1 MQLDAKSIIII
12 LLSILLLALLIGKPN
27 VIDDK
32 QIQGLHDSNDSLM
45 TINDSLHKLIHG
57 LNVKI
62 DTTEMLVNI
71 NQKLLEESEIKI
83 KKLKDE
89 NSKINIRI
97 RNMSSNDVSDAFT
110 NYLNKRTKSKNV
122 NKY

>member
-97 RNMSSNDVSDAFT
+97 RNMSSNDVSNAFT
-110 NYLNKRTKSKNV
+110 DYLNKRTKG
-122 NKY
+122 

>member
-12 LLSILLLALLIGKPN
+12 LLSLLLLALLIGNPN